1 MAAIAIHQQVSND
14 LQQLEQTI
22 SAALQLVADR
32 ERQLEAKEHELV
44 AAAESLTVTARIRQA
59 EQLGRDLER
68 QRVLQLID
76 VQLETLNRGGINA
89 LSLEHLKR
97 QVVEAGQ

>member
-1 MAAIAIHQQVSND
+1 MTVLERVSEN

-32 ERQLEAKEHELV
+32 ERQLEAQERELV
-44 AAAESLTVTARIRQA
+44 KAAESLTVTARIRQA

-68 QRVLQLID
+68 QRVVALID
-76 VQLETLNRGGINA
+76 LQLETLNRGGINA

>member
-1 MAAIAIHQQVSND
+1 MTVLERVSEN

-32 ERQLEAKEHELV
+32 ERQLEAQERELV
-44 AAAESLTVTARIRQA
+44 KAAESLTVTARIRQA

-97 QVVEAGQ
+97 QVVEARQ